1 MPVSK
6 VDARCFNLSRR
17 VDEFLS
23 LGNANKTDLTP
34 TDFWKE
40 IVQSEEAVSR

>member
-6 VDARCFNLSRR
+6 VDSRCFNLSQKINQ
-17 VDEFLS
+17 FLS
-23 LGNANKTDLTP
+23 LESASRFDLTP
-34 TDFWKE
+34 PEFWKE